1 MIMEIVCVI
10 LTFVIFAVCSP
21 GSSVIALLLDA
32 PTLLCM
38 LMLCVPV
45 LFRRGIMKDFLR
57 GFRLLRRDYT
67 CKFSELRNTLD
78 VVEMMQKQVLC
89 AACIIALQGI
99 FMAIVSANEWVT
111 LPLNISISLLSV
123 FYAAILEMLLL
134 PLQIEAKR
142 RIVDYMDRE
151 EDAV

>member
-10 LTFVIFAVCSP
+10 LTFVIFAVCCP
-21 GSSVIALLLDA
+21 GGSVIALLLDA

-38 LMLCVPV
+38 LVLCVPV
-45 LFRRGIMKDFLR
+45 LFRRGIMRDFVR
-57 GFRLLRRDYT
+57 GFKLLRRDYT

-99 FMAIVSANEWVT
+99 FMAIVSTNELVT

-142 RIVDYMDRE
+142 RITDYMNRE

>member
-38 LMLCVPV
+38 LVLCVPV

-99 FMAIVSANEWVT
+99 FMAIVSMDELVT

>member
-38 LMLCVPV
+38 LVLCVPV

>member
-38 LMLCVPV
+38 LVLCVPV

-57 GFRLLRRDYT
+57 GFKLLRKDYT

>member
-10 LTFVIFAVCSP
+10 LTFVIFTVCSP

-38 LMLCVPV
+38 LVLCVPV

-99 FMAIVSANEWVT
+99 FMAIVSMDELVT

-142 RIVDYMDRE
+142 RIVDYMDGE